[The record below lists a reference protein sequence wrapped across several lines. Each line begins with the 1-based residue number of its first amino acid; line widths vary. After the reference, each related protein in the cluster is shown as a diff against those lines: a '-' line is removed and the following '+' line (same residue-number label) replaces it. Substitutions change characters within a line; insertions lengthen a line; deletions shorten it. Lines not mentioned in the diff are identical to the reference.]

1 MVEVEN
7 WLNEDT
13 KWQLPL
19 SPRPTNVSAS
29 LVVFQPFFFQ
39 LRVFVSF

>member
-7 WLNEDT
+7 WLIEDT
-13 KWQLPL
+13 KWQLP
-19 SPRPTNVSAS
+19 SPHAPTNVSAS

-39 LRVFVSF
+39 LPVFVSF